1 MFALFFSGVSP
12 SKVCIYLISLVALL
26 LPYSL
31 SLSLSRELETRE
43 GVSLYRCD
51 TGTTCRTLS
60 SYVNPEAAGPLTDS
74 LTHREKFLRVHV
86 PRYVLYYVPLLSS

>member
-1 MFALFFSGVSP
+1 M
-12 SKVCIYLISLVALL
+12 YLSDIACRVAASLL
-26 LPYSL
+26 SL

-86 PRYVLYYVPLLSS
+86 PRYVLYYVPLLSTLKRE